1 MRITRDSWR
10 TKLYPT
16 AILVLRESHC
26 SYLEPC
32 ENIAEATPRL
42 VLVINMR
49 APGSA
54 AASHDKARGRF
65 FNRPRWRKRRGTL
78 ISLGLIRTIVAGSG
92 DCEGPHVGSHFEN
105 L

>member
-16 AILVLRESHC
+16 AILALRETHC

-49 APGSA
+49 ALGSA

-65 FNRPRWRKRRGTL
+65 FN
-78 ISLGLIRTIVAGSG
+78 
-92 DCEGPHVGSHFEN
+92 
-105 L
+105 